1 MEPDEPGQRVRMI
14 SLVVR
19 VVGEKERLALVRRG
33 YVLQRI
39 NEWDDPP
46 ITHLNPQPQATVVI
60 TQVPADTPGLDGA
73 TEDGLA
79 YVRWGSKP
87 KLLLQ
92 ALCDGKDLVEA
103 LTEMTKPE

>member
-1 MEPDEPGQRVRMI
+1 MEPDEPRQRVRMI

-19 VVGEKERLALVRRG
+19 VAGEKERLALVCRG
-33 YVLQRI
+33 YVLQKVVD
-39 NEWDDPP
+39 WDYSGFAPP
-46 ITHLNPQPQATVVI
+46 PLVTVVI
-60 TQVPADTPGLDGA
+60 TQVPADAPGLDGA